1 MWKRHDG
8 DKMTPGD
15 MVTTVDVYDDGEKA
29 GGVDDG
35 TSGGTVGGEGRS
47 ELISGEF
54 YSQHITNTLWEFPTM
69 GRKPGERMMGH
80 LEGRSG
86 GGPVGGDIRG
96 I

>member
-1 MWKRHDG
+1 MGTMWKRHDG

-54 YSQHITNTLWEFPTM
+54 THSTLQTHCGSFRRWGESR
-69 GRKPGERMMGH
+69 GRG
-80 LEGRSG
+80 
-86 GGPVGGDIRG
+86 
-96 I
+96 